1 LHNAARR
8 SIGICLKDTKAI
20 LSCDAKNSWSELKM
34 LQLQQNDHKWCIFKH
49 QNRAQA
55 LFRGIT
61 VNWERL

>member
-1 LHNAARR
+1 LHNATRR

-49 QNRAQA
+49 QSWA
-55 LFRGIT
+55 
-61 VNWERL
+61 